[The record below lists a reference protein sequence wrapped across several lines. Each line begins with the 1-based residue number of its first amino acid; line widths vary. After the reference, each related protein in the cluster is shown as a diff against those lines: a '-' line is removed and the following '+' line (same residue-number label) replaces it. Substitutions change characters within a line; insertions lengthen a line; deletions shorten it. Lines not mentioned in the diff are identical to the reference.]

1 MDVGVYFKMLGWTR
15 SEFCATVYVF
25 LETAGEVS
33 RNNGPVTVLSF
44 LFPNPLCS
52 QMPCER
58 LPLLQEQ
65 SMTVPFCTDKMI
77 WREKILPPPSINCA
91 GFCFFYS
98 LHPHYF

>member
-1 MDVGVYFKMLGWTR
+1 MLGWTR

-25 LETAGEVS
+25 LETVGEVS
-33 RNNGPVTVLSF
+33 RNKGPVTVLSI

-77 WREKILPPPSINCA
+77 WREKILSPPSINCA